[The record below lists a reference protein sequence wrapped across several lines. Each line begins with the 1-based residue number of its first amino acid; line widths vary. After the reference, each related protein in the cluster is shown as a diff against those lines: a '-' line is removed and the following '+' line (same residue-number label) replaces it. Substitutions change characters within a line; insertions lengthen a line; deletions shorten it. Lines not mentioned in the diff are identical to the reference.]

1 MFKIE
6 HNVMIK
12 CPACGQA
19 LYDGAVCVCG
29 YDSTQDAVLH
39 RSFAPLP
46 TQSRRLR
53 TPIISTTYAE
63 LCDKVSALEIKVRR
77 LDSLLSEL
85 TQRVDNLTGEADIG
99 IATADSTEAA
109 EKKQAPQSPAS
120 GESDNQKLFV
130 SAMLASTLSKGN
142 IVPFG
147 RYEFEDGKVSP
158 MFWRVL
164 SVHGSRALLLSERCL
179 APRTYHNT
187 YAPVTWR
194 ECQLRAWLN
203 SNFLN
208 TAFSDAEKER
218 LIWSQISVAD
228 DFTADRVFILSAK
241 EAEKYLKTNEDRK
254 AQNLSEW
261 WLRSETPAK
270 DCQRVLSNGAVSE
283 ELIPITSLYKSV
295 RPAIQVHFGTAPM
308 TVKKSLRNP
317 AGGMIS
323 VTAER
328 EFDKEGF
335 LQKET
340 VTDENGRIVN
350 TVHYEYYPNGVR
362 KRKCVIMPDGTVE
375 FDLKYAKNGNA
386 I

>member
-1 MFKIE
+1 
-6 HNVMIK
+6 MIK

-19 LYDGAVCVCG
+19 LCDGAVCSCG

-46 TQSRRLR
+46 TQSKHLRRPL
-53 TPIISTTYAE
+53 TGGTYAE
-63 LCDKVSALEIKVRR
+63 LCDRVSALEIKVRR

-85 TQRVDNLTGEADIG
+85 TQRVDNLSGEAGTG
-99 IATADSTEAA
+99 IAPPDSTE
-109 EKKQAPQSPAS
+109 PAKPADS
-120 GESDNQKLFV
+120 RRFV
-130 SAMLASTLSKGN
+130 SAMLASTLSKGDV
-142 IVPFG
+142 VPFG
-147 RYEFEDGKVSP
+147 RYEFADGKFSP
-158 MFWRVL
+158 MYWRVL

-179 APRTYHNT
+179 AAPREYHNA
-187 YAPVTWR
+187 YAPVTWG

-208 TAFSDAEKER
+208 AAFSDAEKER

-254 AQNLSEW
+254 VQDLREW
-261 WLRSETPAK
+261 WLRSEALAR
-270 DCQRVLSNGAVSE
+270 DCRRVLGNGALSE
-283 ELIPITSLYKSV
+283 ELIPITSLYKYV

-317 AGGMIS
+317 AGDIVR

-328 EFDKEGF
+328 EFDKMGF
-335 LQKET
+335 LRKET
-340 VTDENGRIVN
+340 VTDEGGSIVN
-350 TVHYEYYPNGVR
+350 TVHYEYYPNGGR
-362 KRKCVIMPDGTVE
+362 KRKYSITSDGTVE
-375 FDLKYAKNGNA
+375 FDLKYNQHGNA

>member
-1 MFKIE
+1 
-6 HNVMIK
+6 
-12 CPACGQA
+12 
-19 LYDGAVCVCG
+19 
-29 YDSTQDAVLH
+29 
-39 RSFAPLP
+39 
-46 TQSRRLR
+46 
-53 TPIISTTYAE
+53 
-63 LCDKVSALEIKVRR
+63 
-77 LDSLLSEL
+77 
-85 TQRVDNLTGEADIG
+85 
-99 IATADSTEAA
+99 
-109 EKKQAPQSPAS
+109 
-120 GESDNQKLFV
+120 
-130 SAMLASTLSKGN
+130 MLASTLSKGN

-218 LIWSQISVAD
+218 LIWSQISAAD

-340 VTDENGRIVN
+340 VTGENGRIVN